1 MKKFSFSLETVKEYK
16 EKLLE
21 NVVLEHA
28 TILAAI
34 AEQEKLIKKMEETEK
49 LVNEELN
56 EKNRNGITPYE
67 LMNYQRYMKVLQDDI
82 RLEYEKLAKL
92 NLAEEE
98 KRGEV
103 IEMKKETAS
112 FEKLEEKKLKEY
124 NKLVQKT
131 EELFVEEF
139 VVSKKYARR

>member
-1 MKKFSFSLETVKEYK
+1 MKKFHFSLAAVKEYK
-16 EKLLE
+16 EKLLD
-21 NVVLEHA
+21 NLKLEHS

-34 AEQEKLIKKMEETEK
+34 AEQEKLIQGMEETER

-56 EKNRNGITPYE
+56 EKNRKGITPYE
-67 LMNYQRYMKVLQDDI
+67 LMNYQRYIKVLQDDI

-92 NLAEEE
+92 KKAEEE
-98 KRGEV
+98 KREEV

-124 NKLVQKT
+124 NSVVQKSQ
-131 EELFVEEF
+131 ELFVEEF